1 MSTSTLLLLVNAI
14 ILCVVRPPQVPMH
27 TPGGGRPHAQP
38 HPTTGHAV
46 MIPLI
51 QETSRAAGR
60 ITLGSQEQNC
70 QVVI

>member
-1 MSTSTLLLLVNAI
+1 MLFLLGNAI
-14 ILCVVRPPQVPMH
+14 ILRVVQPPQVPMH
-27 TPGGGRPHAQP
+27 TPGDGRPGAQP
-38 HPTTGHAV
+38 HPITGHAV

>member
-1 MSTSTLLLLVNAI
+1 MQ
-14 ILCVVRPPQVPMH
+14 PPEVPMH
-27 TPGGGRPHAQP
+27 PPGDECPGAQP
-38 HPTTGHAV
+38 HPIKGQAV

-51 QETSRAAGR
+51 QETSRAPGR